1 MLLTKYK
8 VQELVEDA
16 KIDLDDLSQNVGAFL
31 EDGIDDDSITLVY
44 TAIDMLKE
52 QISDELRE
60 GVMIDRDNLYQAEM
74 CASDRAPNLYWS
86 DWTQLDSA
94 IDKYDQLR
102 AATLMSKGV
111 DSSGIEARLWS
122 YDKRKQQITLIQV
135 DKGQDELQHTKTKSR
150 N

>member
-8 VQELVEDA
+8 VQELVENA

-31 EDGIDDDSITLVY
+31 EDGIDDDDISLVY
-44 TAIDMLKE
+44 AAIDMLKE
-52 QISDELRE
+52 QILDELGE

-74 CASDRAPNLYWS
+74 CASDRAPNLYWN
-86 DWTQLDSA
+86 DWAQLDNA

-102 AATLMSKGV
+102 MATLMSKDV
-111 DSSGIEARLWS
+111 DSSGIEVRLWS

-135 DKGQDELQHTKTKSR
+135 DKG
-150 N
+150 